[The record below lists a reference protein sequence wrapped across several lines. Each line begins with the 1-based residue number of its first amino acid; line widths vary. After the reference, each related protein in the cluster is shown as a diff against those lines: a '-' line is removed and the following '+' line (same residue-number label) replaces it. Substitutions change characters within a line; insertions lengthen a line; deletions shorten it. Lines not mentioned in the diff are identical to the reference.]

1 MLVTIITIAQLVY
14 VVGLAVWIL
23 FEKRSPLATI
33 AWILALIALPYLGF
47 VIFFILGPRRLV
59 RKRLKHKR
67 AGLSRRLSRSARAT
81 RHTRNAIRASSSSR
95 FW

>member
-33 AWILALIALPYLGF
+33 AWILALIALPYVGF
-47 VIFFILGPRRLV
+47 IVFFFLGPRRL
-59 RKRLKHKR
+59 
-67 AGLSRRLSRSARAT
+67 
-81 RHTRNAIRASSSSR
+81 
-95 FW
+95 